1 MSYFSTLGLI
11 LFLYMSS
18 WFVISQIKKRNDVAD
33 IAWGL
38 GFVLLTW
45 ISLFISQAFGI
56 QNWLVASLVSIW
68 GVRLAWHIH
77 SRNRK
82 KKEDFRYLAWRKEW
96 GKWFFLRSYI
106 QVYLLQGMFLYLII
120 LPILLVNQT
129 ISDRLIFINFFG
141 IVIWLIGF
149 FFETVGDT
157 QLAKFLRNPKNK
169 GKIMQS
175 GLWRY
180 TRHPNYFGEVTQW
193 WGIWLITLGIPL
205 EWFGVIGPLTI
216 TVLILFVSGV
226 PLLEKKYQGRA
237 DFEAYK
243 KQTSI
248 FFPLPPK
255 SLNS

>member
-106 QVYLLQGMFLYLII
+106 QIYLLQGMFLYLII